1 MVQLC
6 KRGEHVGIARFT
18 HAHAEVHI
26 VEGHSKAL
34 VQTVHLLVD
43 APAHHQAGGSDR
55 IHILC
60 IDQTA
65 HIAGVAHREVL
76 VHVGRKGQKAEADAR
91 VLDGVVRIKQL
102 CAHAAHTVL
111 LGVHEHFFDP
121 ARRNDLGIVV
131 EQQ

>member
-1 MVQLC
+1 M
-6 KRGEHVGIARFT
+6 
-18 HAHAEVHI
+18 
-26 VEGHSKAL
+26 
-34 VQTVHLLVD
+34 
-43 APAHHQAGGSDR
+43 
-55 IHILC
+55 
-60 IDQTA
+60 
-65 HIAGVAHREVL
+65 
-76 VHVGRKGQKAEADAR
+76 HVGRKGQKAEADAR